1 MNNLKLK
8 LFYNYS
14 NLIIFDSLNIA
25 KQIKLK
31 LKYIQ
36 EKTFC
41 YGESEK
47 YNIFNNIFIKQK
59 DINERQWLL

>member
-41 YGESEK
+41 YGKSEK
-47 YNIFNNIFIKQK
+47 H
-59 DINERQWLL
+59 LLNKKISMNDNGYYKRLL